1 MNTYMLIAAVTL
13 LGISSAV
20 YAQRPGHP
28 EERFERM
35 KSHLALTESQAAE
48 IKAIMGTNRRRMQ
61 EARADG
67 NVTEEERRAVRQLRA
82 SSEREILALLND
94 EQKEKFKAMKKEQ
107 REHRARKHPEKRQ
120 Q

>member
-35 KSHLALTESQAAE
+35 RSHLALTEAQAAE
-48 IKAIMGTNRRRMQ
+48 IKAIMGTNRRKIQ

-82 SSEREILALLND
+82 SSEREILND